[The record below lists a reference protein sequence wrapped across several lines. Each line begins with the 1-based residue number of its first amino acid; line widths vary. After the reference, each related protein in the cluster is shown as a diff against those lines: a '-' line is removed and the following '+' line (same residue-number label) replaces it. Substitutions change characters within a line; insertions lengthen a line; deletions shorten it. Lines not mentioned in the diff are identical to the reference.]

1 MELYQI
7 KILFNERRRFQR
19 EQQRI
24 VAPPNGPQTF
34 PEWLQ
39 PEQTAPVQSF
49 HRRLPQYRPT
59 PLLSLDGLAGRGDVQ
74 GVLLKNEA
82 ERFGLNAFKA
92 LGSSWA
98 IACLLAERLGLP
110 RDEVSFA
117 DFLQPANQKRL
128 QDAGITLC
136 TATDG
141 NHGRGVTWAARLLG
155 LPAKIFMPAG
165 AEPERVQA
173 IADLNADVQET
184 GLSYDETVAL
194 ATAQAAQKGWLLV
207 QDTAWPGYEATPR
220 LIIQGYST
228 IAAEIMD
235 QLAGQRLPTP
245 THIFLQAG
253 VGSMAGGMLAF
264 LAQALPSRPQFIIL
278 EPRNVA
284 CCYLAAQTG
293 NPAAAIDGAQNTIM
307 AGLNCGTPCSLIMP
321 LLQQQA
327 DCFMACPDFVAAH
340 GMRLADQAGFIAGES
355 GAVALGIMDLLLGQ
369 PQLAAARQKLGI
381 NANSVLLGINTE
393 GTMAPRVWQKIV
405 REGEYPLP
413 D

>member
-1 MELYQI
+1 MQGIELYQI
-7 KILFNERRRFQR
+7 KILFNDSTDG
-19 EQQRI
+19 
-24 VAPPNGPQTF
+24 APPF
-34 PEWLQ
+34 PDWLT
-39 PEQTAPVQSF
+39 PKQTAPVQSF
-49 HRRLPQYRPT
+49 HRRLPQYQPT
-59 PLLSLDGLAGRGDVQ
+59 PLLSLDELANKGGVR

-98 IACLLAERLGLP
+98 IACLLAERLDLP
-110 RDEVSFA
+110 RAGISFA
-117 DFLQPANQKRL
+117 DFLQPAIKERL
-128 QDAGITLC
+128 TAKGVTLC

-141 NHGRGVTWAARLLG
+141 NHGRGVAWAARLLG

-173 IADLNADVQET
+173 IAALGADVQET
-184 GLSYDETVAL
+184 GLSYDETVAI
-194 ATAQAAQKGWLLV
+194 AMAKSTQEGWLLV
-207 QDTAWPGYEATPR
+207 QDTAWPGYEETPK

-228 IAAEIMD
+228 IAAEIVN
-235 QLAGQRLPTP
+235 QLAQNSLPAP

-264 LAQALPSRPQFIIL
+264 LAQALTNRPKFIIL
-278 EPRNVA
+278 EPQNVA

-293 NPAAAIDGAQNTIM
+293 NLAANIAGAQNTIM

-321 LLQQQA
+321 LLQQRT

-340 GMRLADQAGFIAGES
+340 GMRLAEQAGFISGES
-355 GAVALGIMDLLLGQ
+355 GAVALGAMELLLNR
-369 PQLAAARQKLGI
+369 PQLAAARQTLGI
-381 NANSVLLGINTE
+381 DDNSVLLGINTE
-393 GTMAPRVWQKIV
+393 GAMAPQVWQRV
-405 REGEYPLP
+405 VQGGDYPLP